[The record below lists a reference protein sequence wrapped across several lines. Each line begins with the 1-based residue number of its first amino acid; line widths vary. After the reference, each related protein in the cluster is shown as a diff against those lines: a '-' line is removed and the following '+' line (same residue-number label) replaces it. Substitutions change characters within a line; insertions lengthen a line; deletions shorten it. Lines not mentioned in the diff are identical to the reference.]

1 MTSVGSRQARRFPE
15 SGCDDNG
22 GRLPRA
28 ANVVVGSGAA
38 AGFGAAAFG
47 GCAMPLGT
55 ATSTPRMSFPFVIA
69 TILPVVDVDPEG
81 PPAPVP
87 DTATR

>member
-1 MTSVGSRQARRFPE
+1 VTSVGSRQARRFPE
-15 SGCDDNG
+15 TGCDDNG

-28 ANVVVGSGAA
+28 ANMVVGSGAA
-38 AGFGAAAFG
+38 AIFGAGAFG

-69 TILPVVDVDPEG
+69 TILPVVDIDPEG
-81 PPAPVP
+81 PPSPVP